1 MRTSPSLM
9 RLACVLSLL
18 GLSAIPVHAQR
29 LGIIAGGTFSQVR
42 SSEDLHASNRT
53 GTIFGA
59 SLQFPIGKAVALQPE
74 LLFLN
79 KGSEF
84 TSATSVSGG
93 GNLRLD
99 YFEVPLLLRFDFSR
113 GVVGP
118 HTYVGPSVGFNV
130 GCKISYRASNNS
142 TGTSTDCN
150 KDNFKPKSLDYGLT
164 VGGGVDFNL
173 GGIGA
178 TAGARYGI
186 GLADIRKDNNDQF
199 KERVHNG
206 VLSLYVGVLF
216 GSLR

>member
-1 MRTSPSLM
+1 MPTPQYFR
-9 RLACVLSLL
+9 RIACASSLL
-18 GLSAIPVHAQR
+18 ALSAIPVHAQR

-59 SLQFPIGKAVALQPE
+59 SLQFPIGTSVALQPE

-79 KGSEF
+79 KGSKF
-84 TSATSVSGG
+84 TSPTGVPGG

-99 YFEVPLLLRFDFSR
+99 YFEVPLLLRYDFSR
-113 GVVGP
+113 GIVGP
-118 HTYVGPSVGFNV
+118 HLYAGPSVGFNV
-130 GCKISYRASNNS
+130 GCKISYRATNTNA
-142 TGTSTDCN
+142 GTSTDCN

-186 GLADIRKDNNDQF
+186 GLADIRNDNSDQF
-199 KERVHNG
+199 TERVHNG